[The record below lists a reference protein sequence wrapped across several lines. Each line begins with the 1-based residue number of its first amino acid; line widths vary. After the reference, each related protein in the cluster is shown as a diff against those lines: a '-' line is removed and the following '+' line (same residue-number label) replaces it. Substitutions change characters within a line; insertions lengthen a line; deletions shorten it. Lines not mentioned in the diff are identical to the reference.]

1 MESSGVIKRR
11 KRLAE
16 HGSGMGMKKRDF
28 SMADLPDG
36 AVKMTARSGDVND
49 IEASLKALEY
59 LAKREE
65 IPREAGKIYFFF

>member
-1 MESSGVIKRR
+1 MERR
-11 KRLAE
+11 KRRVN
-16 HGSGMGMKKRDF
+16 HGSGLVMKKRDF

-65 IPREAGKIYFFF
+65 IPKETGE